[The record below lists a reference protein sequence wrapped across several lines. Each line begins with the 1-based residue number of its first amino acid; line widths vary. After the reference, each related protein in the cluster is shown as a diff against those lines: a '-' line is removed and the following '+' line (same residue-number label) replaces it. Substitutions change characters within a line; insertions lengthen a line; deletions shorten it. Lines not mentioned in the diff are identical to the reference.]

1 MDEMLDRTNTDYAPW
16 VIVASNQ
23 KKYARIKVM
32 EEYIRLA
39 KEHLKKLKE

>member
-1 MDEMLDRTNTDYAPW
+1 MDEMLERTNLAYAPW
-16 VIVASNQ
+16 VIVGSNQ

-39 KEHLKKLKE
+39 KEHLKMLEK